1 MSGKFSLA
9 IHGGAGVLGDHDY
22 KDVRAHLHT
31 LAERGSHM
39 LRSGGRAIDVVT
51 AMVEDL
57 EASGLYVAGKG
68 ASPNAAGRYELDAAI
83 MDGASLQAGS
93 ISTLT
98 GFKSP
103 VRVARA
109 VMEQTP
115 HVMIAGTGAVNFA
128 SQGAFERVDRVN
140 DYYVPAAEP
149 DDREFPT
156 GTVGAVALDTRGRLS
171 AATSTG
177 GTLNKMEGRIGDCP
191 IIGSGT
197 WADDQVAVSCTGQGE
212 FFLRRATARDV
223 AARMRYAGQNL
234 AEAAAAA
241 ITDVGALG
249 GEGGMI
255 AVDRDGNIAHPFNS
269 PGMKRAIVK
278 DGEPVF
284 VGVS

>member
-1 MSGKFSLA
+1 MSSTYTLML
-9 IHGGAGVLGDHDY
+9 HGGAGVLGDHDY
-22 KDVRAHLHT
+22 ADIRAHLKG
-31 LAERGSHM
+31 LAERGRDM
-39 LRSGGRAIDVVT
+39 LHSGGRAIDVVT

-57 EASGLYVAGKG
+57 EASGLYVAGRG

-83 MDGASLQAGS
+83 MDGATQMAGS

-98 GFKSP
+98 GYKSP

-109 VMEQTP
+109 VMEHTP

-128 SQGAFERVDRVN
+128 SQGKFERVESVN
-140 DYYVPAAEP
+140 DYYQPAAEP

-156 GTVGAVALDTRGRLS
+156 GTVGAVALDSQGRLA

-197 WADDQVAVSCTGQGE
+197 WADETVAISCTGQGE
-212 FFLRRATARDV
+212 FFLRRATAHDV
-223 AARMRYAGQNL
+223 AARMKYAGQSL
-234 AEAAAAA
+234 EDAAHAA
-241 ITDVGALG
+241 IADVGDLG

-255 AVDRDGNIAHPFNS
+255 AVDKNGNIAQPFNS

-278 DGEPVF
+278 AGEPVF
-284 VGVS
+284 VDVK

>member
-1 MSGKFSLA
+1 MSAQYALLL
-9 IHGGAGVLGDHDY
+9 HGGAGVLGDHDY
-22 KDVRAHLHT
+22 ADIRKHLHA
-31 LAERGSHM
+31 LGERGHAM
-39 LRSGGRAIDVVT
+39 LNSGGRAIDVVT

-57 EASGLYVAGKG
+57 EASGLYVAGRG

-83 MDGASLQAGS
+83 MDGQTQMAGS
-93 ISTLT
+93 IATLT

-128 SQGAFERVDRVN
+128 SQGNFERVESVN
-140 DYYVPAAEP
+140 DYYRPAAEP

-156 GTVGAVALDTRGRLS
+156 GTVGAVALDAQGRLA

-197 WADDQVAVSCTGQGE
+197 WADESVAISCTGQGE

-223 AARMRYAGQNL
+223 AARMAYAGQSL
-234 AEAAAAA
+234 HAAAEAAIGDIAS
-241 ITDVGALG
+241 LG
-249 GEGGMI
+249 GEGGLI
-255 AVDRDGNIAHPFNS
+255 AVDKNGNIAHVFNS

-278 DGEPVF
+278 AGEPVL
-284 VGVS
+284 VDVK